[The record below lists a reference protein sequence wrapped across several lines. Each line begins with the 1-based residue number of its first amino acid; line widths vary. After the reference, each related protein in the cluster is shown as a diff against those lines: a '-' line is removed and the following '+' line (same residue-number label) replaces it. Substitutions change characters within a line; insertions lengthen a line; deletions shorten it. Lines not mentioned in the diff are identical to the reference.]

1 MAKQFEP
8 NATYTGSDSVG
19 PGFKEGESLYS
30 SQSKWSL
37 IFINYRGAKYEV
49 NSEENSVIL
58 GFTINESLFDSSV
71 ITGDIKI
78 LDGAGLDERIPLVG
92 QEKVRIKLN
101 NKLLAGDEWD
111 AEYTIIK
118 RSATIE
124 EGPRKFY
131 VLDFCSDE
139 FIANLRNKVSK
150 SYKSQLA
157 GHIVSDI
164 YESYI
169 APDQFVAKYKQL
181 FYDEKGDS
189 DGTFYGM
196 HFVFPTVRPFKA
208 INMVVRKSVAS
219 NVEMRANQVN
229 ANFGRYLFYE
239 NKFGFYFKALSDLLH
254 PLVTTAAAEVEESD
268 MDVSDAQGQDYDQ
281 QNPTTREK
289 GKRIERPTLP
299 TSLNIPVVSYV
310 IRPSDHINMIPEQRE
325 FVVVQY
331 KLQST
336 FNVLN
341 NLIEGMYS
349 GRLLTYDPTTQRI
362 GSINQSSATPYIP
375 GGQQDKRFTNKLY
388 KANHQVTYYE
398 YDYWNQFSNFRHIGG
413 EENPL
418 TNDYHY
424 GVDKSEA
431 FYKYVS
437 TNFHHNEKMITRL
450 LQNIMT
456 DNDKGAISVDK
467 QVERWLIQSYSQSR
481 QMKNIITQIT
491 VPGDHNRVVGE
502 IIELKYPSNYYPDK
516 EHSFYSGYYLITKIQ
531 HVVTNNSF
539 LTVMELAKDTLVTR
553 LYRKYSVQESEGEE
567 GGDYSN
573 TGDSE
578 FENPKMG
585 MDTEV
590 VF

>member
-1 MAKQFEP
+1 MAYNEVP
-8 NATYTGSDSVG
+8 DEIG
-19 PGFKEGESLYS
+19 PGFDTDKSHYSTESS
-30 SQSKWSL
+30 WK
-37 IFINYRGAKYEV
+37 IVFINYRGAEYV
-49 NSEENSVIL
+49 VDSEENSVIL
-58 GFTINESLFDSSV
+58 GFSINESLFESNV

-78 LDGAGLDERIPLVG
+78 FDGAGLDERIPLVG
-92 QEKVRIKLN
+92 QEKVRIELKN
-101 NKLLAGDEWD
+101 NLLGGSGWN

-118 RSATIE
+118 RSATVE
-124 EGPRKFY
+124 DGPRKFY

-169 APDQFVAKYKQL
+169 APDQFVAKYKKL
-181 FYDEKGDS
+181 HYDEKGDS

-208 INMVVRKSVAS
+208 INMVVKKSVAS
-219 NVEMRANQVN
+219 NVEMRGNQVN
-229 ANFGRYLFYE
+229 ANFGRFLFYE

-254 PLVTTAAAEVEESD
+254 PLVTMTPAEVEDSPVESLEE
-268 MDVSDAQGQDYDQ
+268 QGQDSGQ
-281 QNPTTREK
+281 QDSATREK
-289 GKRIERPTLP
+289 GKRIASPPVT
-299 TSLNIPVVSYV
+299 TSVNIPVVSYV
-310 IRPSDHINMIPEQRE
+310 IRPGDHINMAPEQKE
-325 FVVVQY
+325 FSVIRY
-331 KLQST
+331 RLQST

-349 GRLLTYDPTTQRI
+349 GRLLTYDPTTQRV

-375 GGQQDKRFTNKLY
+375 SGEDDKRFTNKLY

-398 YDYWNQFSNFRHIGG
+398 YDYWNQFSNFRHVGG
-413 EENPL
+413 GKNPL
-418 TNDYHY
+418 TNNHHY

-456 DNDKGAISVDK
+456 DNNKGAISVDK
-467 QVERWLIQSYSQSR
+467 QVERWLIQSYSQTR
-481 QMKNIITQIT
+481 QMKNIITEIT

-531 HVVTNNSF
+531 HVVTNNSY
-539 LTVMELAKDTLVTR
+539 LTVMELAKDTLLTR
-553 LYRKYSVQESEGEE
+553 LYRKYKVVDEYGEQ

-573 TGDSE
+573 IGDSE
-578 FENPKMG
+578 FENPKIG